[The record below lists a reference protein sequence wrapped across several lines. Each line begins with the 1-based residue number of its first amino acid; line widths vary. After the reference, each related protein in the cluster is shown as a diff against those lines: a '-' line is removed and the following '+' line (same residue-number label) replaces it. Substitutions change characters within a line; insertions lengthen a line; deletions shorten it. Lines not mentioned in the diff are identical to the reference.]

1 MSEAILKNLQNR
13 INLIK
18 MHILQ
23 ASLWH
28 KMKQVFCKKNKKIH
42 WYLIRYTAY
51 FIKGQRYPFYTVF
64 TLGEICSIMNN
75 IQIIEIYLHRLQKL
89 CVKKR
94 KDLEHLAELQKFSCL
109 SGFFS
114 TPSPKQHPHLLLF
127 LINRPSPFLCKA
139 TLSITFPNYPSHIS
153 V

>member
-1 MSEAILKNLQNR
+1 MQNR

-18 MHILQ
+18 MHIFR
-23 ASLWH
+23 
-28 KMKQVFCKKNKKIH
+28 QVYGIR
-42 WYLIRYTAY
+42 WIRY
-51 FIKGQRYPFYTVF
+51 FVKRIKKYIDIQSVIRHISHRGKDILSTLSLP
-64 TLGEICSIMNN
+64 LGEICRIMNN

-114 TPSPKQHPHLLLF
+114 PPSPKHPLPFFLSIGPHPFSVKQHFLLLF
-127 LINRPSPFLCKA
+127 PI
-139 TLSITFPNYPSHIS
+139 TLHTFPCNK
-153 V
+153 